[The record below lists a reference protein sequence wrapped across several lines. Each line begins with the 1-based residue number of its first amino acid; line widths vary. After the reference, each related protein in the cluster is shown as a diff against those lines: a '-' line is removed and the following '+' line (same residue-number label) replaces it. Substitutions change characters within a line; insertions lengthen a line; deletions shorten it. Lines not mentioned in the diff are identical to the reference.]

1 MLKWVGRIFYVL
13 FLFFLLSFLGN
24 GSGLV
29 QQSFYEKE
37 VLGKTSEPLVAVQ
50 NFASMGGGYLQNNP
64 VTGRLTGENSLSYEV
79 STLED
84 KTFNVDLLIYPL
96 AVGLPDNNDS
106 GIFLTIDF
114 KDQNIKLEDY
124 GINFISVV
132 FYSEYEGTS
141 IVMDENTSGNPYFSI
156 HPSRPIISISNSQI
170 INQEYNK
177 EKPFDVVGIQLFAYY
192 TDTDNKLSRYSLLDL
207 GNVTKDSNN
216 EKVVK
221 DTNFLIESTSLD
233 ITNVLGKTDEELVQ
247 LGIFHANADFKPY
260 HYWYWYTGGIY
271 FLFIVVIPFLL
282 FFRKP
287 MMANLEKKKLEKA
300 SKKETEQ
307 RIENLKKEAEKKKAE

>member
-37 VLGKTSEPLVAVQ
+37 VLGKINDPLVAIQ
-50 NFASMGGGYLQNNP
+50 NFASMGGGYLQNKP
-64 VTGRLTGENSLSYEV
+64 VTGRLNEDKSLSYEV
-79 STLED
+79 TTLDD
-84 KTFNVDLLIYPL
+84 KKFSIDLLMYPL

-106 GIFLTIDF
+106 GIFLTLDF
-114 KDQNIKLEDY
+114 SDENMKLENY

-132 FYSEYEGTS
+132 FYSQYEDSS
-141 IVMDENTSGNPYFSI
+141 IILDENTSGNPYFSI

-170 INQEYNK
+170 INQDYDK
-177 EKPFDVVGIQLFAYY
+177 EKPYDIVGMQLFAYY
-192 TDTDNKLSRYSLLDL
+192 TNEENKLSRYSLLDL
-207 GNVTKDSNN
+207 GSVTKEANN
-216 EKVVK
+216 PNVVT
-221 DTNFLIESTSLD
+221 DDDFLIHSTSFD
-233 ITNVLGKTDEELVQ
+233 ITDVLGKTDSELAE
-247 LGIFHANADFKPY
+247 LDIFHAKADFKPY

-307 RIENLKKEAEKKKAE
+307 RIENLKKEAEKKKTE